1 MSHYDGEHHGKL
13 NLTLSTWCF
22 RPAFGFDCTTQTDI
36 VLATNPD
43 KFLEVFLSFVFF
55 SLNY

>member
-22 RPAFGFDCTTQTDI
+22 RPAFGFDCTAQTDI

-55 SLNY
+55 FL